1 MGSRLKNNNPPEH
14 INKQRPTMAMATT
27 RLNFKTLNQKNFSL
41 ALDETC
47 ITVEDLICKMEDTFG
62 RENLYKLIFAGKLLK
77 EEKNLSDYNLNNK
90 IPIIVMITKSQ
101 IKSDSPKPTGIS
113 EELDLDSANFKRTR
127 TVTED
132 SGIEEDFNSDHFVLE
147 SELNSVIEIIKSCDY
162 LSQPTQAASL
172 TRQEIIVNIEGYCEE
187 MEAEEDFREML
198 TDYLD
203 KIEAAQFNKAQVMAL
218 LEDLQDIYD
227 EPRDKTEKRDNR
239 MSDFETVHSD
249 CFNDTDDEVLENDLE
264 SKLGR
269 LLDMGF
275 GREDSEAAL
284 ETANNNLTAAV
295 EILMPSSRTPDS
307 ANLAKMTNPL
317 SFLRD
322 IEEFQFLRYQ
332 VLHDPNLLQPL
343 LISFGQSHPDIMKV
357 INQNKDIFISMIY
370 EQTGA
375 KTHGRH

>member
-1 MGSRLKNNNPPEH
+1 M
-14 INKQRPTMAMATT
+14 
-27 RLNFKTLNQKNFSL
+27 
-41 ALDETC
+41 
-47 ITVEDLICKMEDTFG
+47 
-62 RENLYKLIFAGKLLK
+62 
-77 EEKNLSDYNLNNK
+77 
-90 IPIIVMITKSQ
+90 
-101 IKSDSPKPTGIS
+101 
-113 EELDLDSANFKRTR
+113 DSANFKRTR

-162 LSQPTQAASL
+162 LTQPSQAASL
-172 TRQEIIVNIEGYCEE
+172 TRQEIMVNIEAYCED
-187 MEAEEDFREML
+187 MEAEEDFKEML
-198 TDYLD
+198 IDNID
-203 KIEAAQFNKAQVMAL
+203 KIEAAQFNKVQVMAM

-239 MSDFETVHSD
+239 MSDYETEKSD
-249 CFNDTDDEVLENDLE
+249 YFHDTDEEMEENENE

-275 GREDSEAAL
+275 SREDSERAL
-284 ETANNNLTAAV
+284 ETAHNNLTAAV
-295 EILMPSSRTPDS
+295 EILMPSSRTQDS
-307 ANLAKMTNPL
+307 VNLAKMNNPL

-332 VLHDPNLLQPL
+332 VLHDPKLLQPL